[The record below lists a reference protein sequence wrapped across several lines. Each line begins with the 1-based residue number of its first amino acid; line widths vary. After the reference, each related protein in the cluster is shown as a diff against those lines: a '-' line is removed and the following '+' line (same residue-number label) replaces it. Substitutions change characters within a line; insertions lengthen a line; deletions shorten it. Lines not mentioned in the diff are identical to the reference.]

1 MTTGGG
7 AGYSDSHSAPN
18 GIEGAWFRGVLASD
32 AHAVAAATA
41 ARRDRYVDLLRA
53 VAILA
58 VVTGH
63 WLAAAVTVQDGRLGG
78 VNALEVL
85 PWARP
90 LTWLFQ
96 VMPVF
101 FLVGGYANAA
111 SWSSHQRRGGGGAS
125 WVRSRMFRLL
135 RPTAVFVVILT
146 AATGLGRAVGLDPDI
161 VVDAAWLAAIAL
173 WFLAVYIAVVA
184 LAPIVISR
192 QRQWGNGRTIALLV
206 AWVAVAD
213 LSRLVFETS
222 YFAGSTYLLAWLA
235 VHQLGVAWRDHALT
249 RSPWTAWL
257 FAGGG
262 LLGLLL
268 LTGLGPYAVSV
279 VGTVGPGLANTA
291 PPTLA
296 LLALAATQTGLI
308 LLLRGPVDRW
318 LARPRPWV
326 AVVAVNSVVL
336 TVYLWH
342 MVPVLVVA
350 PALVLT
356 GVLPQYPIG
365 SAAWLLL
372 RLPWVL
378 ALALVLLAL
387 VAVFARAE
395 RPRLRG
401 AEATQPDE
409 SPWAKARL
417 AVGVLAFLA
426 GLTGLAATSFAG
438 LAPVAVPIVEM
449 TALAIGLLLI
459 GLRVPII
466 GRLRVRR
473 S

>member
-1 MTTGGG
+1 M
-7 AGYSDSHSAPN
+7 
-18 GIEGAWFRGVLASD
+18 
-32 AHAVAAATA
+32 
-41 ARRDRYVDLLRA
+41 
-53 VAILA
+53 
-58 VVTGH
+58 TGH

-111 SWSSHQRRGGGGAS
+111 SWSSHQRRGGDGAS

-135 RPTAVFVVILT
+135 RPTVVFVVILVV
-146 AATGLGRAVGLDPDI
+146 AAVLGRAVGLDPDI
-161 VVDAAWLAAIAL
+161 VGDAAWVAAISL

-192 QRQWGNGRTIALLV
+192 QRRWGHGRTVVLLV

-213 LSRLVFETS
+213 LSRFVFEVS
-222 YFAGSTYLLAWLA
+222 YFAWSTYLLAWLA
-235 VHQLGVAWRDHALT
+235 VHQLGVAWRDGALT
-249 RSPWTAWL
+249 RNPGSTWL
-257 FAGGG
+257 LAGGG
-262 LLGLLL
+262 LLSLLL
-268 LTGLGPYAVSV
+268 LTGLGPYAVSM
-279 VGTVGPGLANTA
+279 VGTVGPGLQNTA

-318 LARPRPWV
+318 LARPRPWA

-342 MVPVLVVA
+342 TVPILVVA
-350 PALVLT
+350 PALILT

-365 SAAWLLL
+365 SAAWLLF
-372 RLPWVL
+372 RLPWLL
-378 ALALVLLAL
+378 ALAIVLIA
-387 VAVFARAE
+387 VVPVFARWE

-401 AEATQPDE
+401 AEATRPDE
-409 SPWAKARL
+409 SPWAKVRL
-417 AVGVLAFLA
+417 GVGVLACLA
-426 GLTGLAATSFAG
+426 GLIALAATGFAG
-438 LAPVAVPIVEM
+438 LAPMAVPIVE
-449 TALAIGLLLI
+449 LATLATGLLLV

-466 GRLRVRR
+466 GRLRARR
-473 S
+473 G

>member
-1 MTTGGG
+1 M
-7 AGYSDSHSAPN
+7 
-18 GIEGAWFRGVLASD
+18 
-32 AHAVAAATA
+32 HAVAAATPA
-41 ARRDRYVDLLRA
+41 HRDRYVDLLRA
-53 VAILA
+53 AAILA

-63 WLAAAVTVQDGRLGG
+63 WLAAAVIVQDGRLGG

-111 SWSSHQRRGGGGAS
+111 SWSSHQRRGGAGVS

-135 RPTAVFVVILT
+135 RPTAVFVVVLAG
-146 AATGLGRAVGLDPDI
+146 AAGLGRVVGLDPDI
-161 VVDAAWLAAIAL
+161 VADAAWVAAIGL

-192 QRQWGNGRTIALLV
+192 QRRWGHGRTIVLLV

-213 LSRLVFETS
+213 LSRLVFEVP
-222 YFAGSTYLLAWLA
+222 YFAWSTYFLAWLA
-235 VHQLGVAWRDHALT
+235 VHQLGVAWRDKALT
-249 RSPWTAWL
+249 RSRWTAWL
-257 FAGGG
+257 LSGGG
-262 LLGLLL
+262 VLSLLL
-268 LTGLGPYAVSV
+268 LTGLGPYAVSM

-296 LLALAATQTGLI
+296 LLALVATQTGLI
-308 LLLRGPVDRW
+308 LLLRDPVERW
-318 LARPRPWV
+318 LAKPRPWA
-326 AVVAVNSVVL
+326 AVVAINSVVL

-342 MVPVLVVA
+342 MVPIVVVA

-365 SAAWLLL
+365 STAWLLL
-372 RLPWVL
+372 RLPWLLSLAIVL
-378 ALALVLLAL
+378 ILL
-387 VAVFARAE
+387 VAVFARGE
-395 RPRLRG
+395 RTRLRG
-401 AEATQPDE
+401 AEATQSNE
-409 SPWAKARL
+409 SSPWAKTRL
-417 AVGVLAFLA
+417 A
-426 GLTGLAATSFAG
+426 GLAATSFAG
-438 LAPVAVPIVEM
+438 LAPTVVPIVEL
-449 TALAIGLLLI
+449 TALATGLLLV

-473 S
+473 N